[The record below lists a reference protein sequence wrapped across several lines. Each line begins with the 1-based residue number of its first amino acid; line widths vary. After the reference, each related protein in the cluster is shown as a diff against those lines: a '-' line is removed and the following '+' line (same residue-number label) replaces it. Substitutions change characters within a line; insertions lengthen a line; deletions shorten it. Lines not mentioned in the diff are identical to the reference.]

1 MEQLLHRCQVAMKG
15 ITEGW
20 HSIYIP
26 ESDQSLL
33 AKDGPMGCCVNPNPL
48 LPGKV
53 SLEALRDP

>member
-1 MEQLLHRCQVAMKG
+1 MKG